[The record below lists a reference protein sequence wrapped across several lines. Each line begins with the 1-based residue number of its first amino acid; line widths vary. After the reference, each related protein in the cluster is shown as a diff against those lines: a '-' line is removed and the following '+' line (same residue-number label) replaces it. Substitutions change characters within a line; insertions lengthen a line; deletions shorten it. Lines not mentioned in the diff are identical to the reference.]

1 MIYFISDLHGGKDV
15 GSLEKYEKNRNKG
28 DLLIILGDVGVKFNK
43 DGGENIYFD
52 QYFLSRQYPI
62 LMIDGNHENFDY
74 LYSCPKEKAYGGE
87 VHKLTD
93 SIIHLCRGEIFTIEG
108 KTFLVMGGCKS
119 TQKWKDLGLW
129 WEAEEPTPEE
139 IARAREN
146 LAARGNKV
154 DYVLTHKHKRT
165 NADENDL
172 TLGGFIEYVEKN
184 VEYKH
189 WYSGHWHAESHPDEK
204 HTVVYDT
211 PIQLK

>member
-43 DGGENIYFD
+43 DCRENIYFD

-87 VHKLTD
+87 VHRLTD
-93 SIIHLCRGEIFTIEG
+93 SIIHLCRGEIFTIDG
-108 KTFLVMGGCKS
+108 KTFLAMGGCKS
-119 TQKWKDLGLW
+119 TQKWKDSGLW
-129 WEAEEPTPEE
+129 WESEEPTPEE
-139 IARAREN
+139 IARAKKN

-165 NADENDL
+165 NSDKNDL
-172 TLGGFIEYVEKN
+172 TLEGFIEHVEKN